1 MAKDKPQVVASSQRV
16 SRRRMLGAAAGAVA
30 AGVGLTVPRRAAAQG
45 QEVRLKVQTGF
56 GAKDPYYEI
65 SQAFGKRVEEMSG
78 GRLKI
83 DLLPVGAVVGAFQ
96 IIEAVHAGTL
106 DGCIAVPAYWY
117 SKSVNFSLFGTGP
130 SFGLDAEGM
139 LGWIH
144 QGGGQQ
150 MYDDLVQNQ
159 LKLDVQS
166 FFMCPMPTQPLGW
179 FKKGEIKGP
188 NDLKGVKFRTV
199 GLSADLFKQ
208 LGAIV
213 TILAGPD
220 ILPAL
225 DRGVIDGA
233 EWNNTSADRIMGFP
247 DVSKTY
253 MVQSFHQPC
262 EYLEVQVKKS
272 KYDALSKDFQ
282 AIIRNAVMAT
292 SADMT
297 WKFQDWNSK
306 DLAEM
311 KEKQKVK
318 VVRAPKSVLEAQLKA
333 WDALITEKG
342 KDNPFWQKV
351 IDSQKQW
358 AQRMLQWKQ
367 DVYVDSGLAFDH
379 FFKKKV

>member
-1 MAKDKPQVVASSQRV
+1 MAKDKPEPTVSPQRV
-16 SRRRMLGAAAGAVA
+16 SRRRILGAAAGAVA
-30 AGVGLTVPRRAAAQG
+30 AGVGLTHPRRAAAQA
-45 QEVRLKVQTGF
+45 QEIRLKVQTGF

-65 SQAFGKRVEEMSG
+65 SQSLDKKIEEMSG
-78 GRLKI
+78 GKLKV
-83 DLLPVGAVVGAFQ
+83 DLLPVGAVVGPFQ

-106 DGCIAVPAYWY
+106 DGGIAVPAYWY

-150 MYDDLVQNQ
+150 LYDDLVQTQ

-166 FFMCPMPTQPLGW
+166 YFMCPMPTQPLGW

-188 NDLKGVKFRTV
+188 NDLKGVKYRTV

-213 TILAGPD
+213 TILGGPD

-225 DRGVIDGA
+225 DRGVLDGA

-272 KYDALSKDFQ
+272 KFDALPKDLQ
-282 AIIRNAVMAT
+282 AIFRNAVMAT

-318 VVRAPKSVLEAQLKA
+318 VIRTPKTVLEAQLKA
-333 WDALITEKG
+333 WDGLITEKG

-379 FFKKKV
+379 FFKKKA

>member
-1 MAKDKPQVVASSQRV
+1 MAKDKPEATASPQRV
-16 SRRRMLGAAAGAVA
+16 SRRRILGAAAGAVA
-30 AGVGLTVPRRAAAQG
+30 AGVGLTHPRRAAAQA
-45 QEVRLKVQTGF
+45 QEIRLKVQTGF

-65 SQAFGKRVEEMSG
+65 SQSLVKKIEEMSG
-78 GRLKI
+78 GRLKV
-83 DLLPVGAVVGAFQ
+83 DLLPVGAVVGPFQ

-106 DGCIAVPAYWY
+106 DGGVAVPAYWY

-150 MYDDLVQNQ
+150 LYDDLLQNQ

-166 FFMCPMPTQPLGW
+166 YFMCPMPTQPLGW

-188 NDLKGVKFRTV
+188 NDLKGVKYRTV

-213 TILAGPD
+213 TILGGPD

-225 DRGVIDGA
+225 DRGVLDGA

-272 KYDALSKDFQ
+272 KFDGLPKDLQ
-282 AIIRNAVMAT
+282 AIFRNAVMAT

-318 VVRAPKSVLEAQLKA
+318 VIRTPKTVLEAQLKA
-333 WDALITEKG
+333 WDGLITEKG

-358 AQRMLQWKQ
+358 AQRMIQWKQ

-379 FFKKKV
+379 FFKKKA

>member
-1 MAKDKPQVVASSQRV
+1 MAKDTPQVVASSQRV

-272 KYDALSKDFQ
+272 KYDALPKDFQ

-351 IDSQKQW
+351 TDSQKQW